1 MYDKASTVTMG
12 YPVTILTHHSL
23 RNLLNYGKY
32 TLTMPRLRDD
42 HRLLEQEDVTL
53 VRCATVNPA
62 ESLPTSE
69 DGEPHDCVQE
79 AEKYLRLEIR
89 FATSTSVTLGN

>member
-1 MYDKASTVTMG
+1 
-12 YPVTILTHHSL
+12 
-23 RNLLNYGKY
+23 
-32 TLTMPRLRDD
+32 MPRLRDY

-62 ESLPTSE
+62 ESLE
-69 DGEPHDCVQE
+69 DGEPHDRVQE